1 MKGPGLLDQIYKA
14 RKSWLLVALFFFF
27 CRLGVGT
34 FHLTRAAGLQAL
46 SRAEM
51 LLQVHFHNPTVLHLL
66 FAFTHKL
73 VVVTKK
79 KACLPNKWHFIF
91 FSTGEYGWLLLV
103 LWGLDMIEMKHLLRK
118 KVWGDFFLL
127 KISCLFFFST
137 KLETCDEIQ
146 LLKYN
151 PGATWNYKSL
161 LSIWGKSEFPLFK
174 LGFYEEQT
182 LEKPVIC
189 LGNKGHLFCLVR

>member
-1 MKGPGLLDQIYKA
+1 MITGLGF
-14 RKSWLLVALFFFF
+14 WFWGVFFG
-27 CRLGVGT
+27 RLGVGT
-34 FHLTRAAGLQAL
+34 FHLTRAAGRWAL

-51 LLQVHFHNPTVLHLL
+51 LLQVHFHNPIVLHLL
-66 FAFTHKL
+66 FAITHKL

-79 KACLPNKWHFIF
+79 KKTTTSSKQMTFYLFLHRRIRLTATCA
-91 FSTGEYGWLLLV
+91 
-103 LWGLDMIEMKHLLRK
+103 LRFGYDWDETSVK
-118 KVWGDFFLL
+118 KKRCGGDFFLL
-127 KISCLFFFST
+127 KISCLYFFFST

-182 LEKPVIC
+182 LEKAVIC